1 MERITAMIEASTQ
14 DLNDETVHMTAD
26 IGQNKHVTE

>member
-14 DLNDETVHMTAD
+14 DLNDETLHMTGD
-26 IGQNKHVTE
+26 VDHNRHVTE

>member
-14 DLNDETVHMTAD
+14 DLNDETLNITGVID
-26 IGQNKHVTE
+26 QNKHVIG

>member
-14 DLNDETVHMTAD
+14 DLNSETLHMTGD
-26 IGQNKHVTE
+26 IDQNKHVIG